1 MKEEDKL
8 LKKVGTG
15 NSFTVPEGYFEHLTS
30 EVMSKLPEQEAP
42 RFVMKKVTKW
52 DRIKP
57 WTYMAA
63 MFMGAALIIKV
74 ASYNPNPFDDKQ
86 IAATENATAADS
98 EVVYDGYIDYAV
110 TQTMLDDYSLYMYLT
125 DASVD

>member
-8 LKKVGTG
+8 FRKIGTD
-15 NSFTVPEGYFEHLTS
+15 NHFTVPENYFERLTS
-30 EVMSKLPEQEAP
+30 EVMEKLPERAP
-42 RFVMKKVTKW
+42 VMPTKKTTKW

-74 ASYNPNPFDDKQ
+74 ASYNPNPF
-86 IAATENATAADS
+86 S
-98 EVVYDGYIDYAV
+98 EPERVSAEANNIEAVSDEYLDYAV
-110 TQTMLDDYSLYMYLT
+110 TQSMLDDYSLYVYLT
-125 DASVD
+125 DNEIE